1 MVNVADFSGL
11 DFEETHTEN
20 RDVDL
25 PFLEA
30 IQGYEEPFSYPKNFY
45 DTLEELHPKAAFVPS
60 PEQSVFE
67 QPLDH
72 TMWTSNFWETPHKSF
87 PE

>member
-1 MVNVADFSGL
+1 MVNVADFVEL
-11 DFEETHTEN
+11 DFVEAQTQTV
-20 RDVDL
+20 DFDL

-30 IQGYEEPFSYPKNFY
+30 KQADEELYSNPENYY

-60 PEQSVFE
+60 PEHSVFE
-67 QPLDH
+67 QPIDY
-72 TMWTSNFWETPHKSF
+72 TMWTSNFWDTPHKSF